1 MLPAPWT
8 GAGNPLAQSH
18 AHSTEPGARGSARH
32 GAGAPVASRWLRS
45 GRGECPRERKPG
57 GGAKKRADG
66 KKPRKK
72 GEPPLRNPVREA
84 QAQRRFDRAES
95 LIKRLVRD
103 NFRELERAFKLGDA
117 DGSGSLDATE
127 LRNVLFRFDIVLED
141 EHYAQLLQ
149 VSTPRPSSL
158 GCVFRFSRRC
168 PRPLP
173 DVFSRWAAFSHQSPA
188 VFRRRTLTR
197 MATARSPTRSSSASL
212 PRGAP
217 RTSSS
222 S

>member
-1 MLPAPWT
+1 M
-8 GAGNPLAQSH
+8 
-18 AHSTEPGARGSARH
+18 
-32 GAGAPVASRWLRS
+32 
-45 GRGECPRERKPG
+45 
-57 GGAKKRADG
+57 
-66 KKPRKK
+66 
-72 GEPPLRNPVREA
+72 RNPVREA

-149 VSTPRPSSL
+149 VRTPRPSRWVAL
-158 GCVFRFSRRC
+158 LVFRADAHHRFLAFFLAR
-168 PRPLP
+168 LP
-173 DVFSRWAAFSHQSPA
+173 FSHQLPA
-188 VFRRRTLTR
+188 VFCRRILTR
-197 MATARSPTRSSSASL
+197 TATARSPTRNSSASL
-212 PRGAP
+212 PRGAR